1 MWDDGFRLDSAYA
14 NGVATHNRVATQIGA
29 RARAIGGDIEGALED
44 VNVPSYSIDRHG
56 VIRWLNPAARR
67 LVGDARGRQ
76 FTSVVAPEQTLEARE
91 VFARKVFG
99 KDGATDKSA
108 VVIGRDGARMEC
120 EISSTPLRE
129 EGRIVGV
136 FGLVTHAIPSTL
148 TASHPHLT
156 PRQTQILRMLAHGYS
171 THQIAAELQ
180 LAVETVRNHVRR
192 LLRAL
197 DAHSRLEAVATA
209 RRDGLLAS

>member
-1 MWDDGFRLDSAYA
+1 
-14 NGVATHNRVATQIGA
+14 
-29 RARAIGGDIEGALED
+29 
-44 VNVPSYSIDRHG
+44 
-56 VIRWLNPAARR
+56 
-67 LVGDARGRQ
+67 
-76 FTSVVAPEQTLEARE
+76 
-91 VFARKVFG
+91 VFG
-99 KDGATDKSA
+99 KDGATDKEA
-108 VVIGRDGARMEC
+108 VLIASDGARVEC
-120 EISSTPLRE
+120 EICSVPLRE
-129 EGRIVGV
+129 DGHIVGV
-136 FGLVTHAIPSTL
+136 FGLVTQAMPATS

-171 THQIAAELQ
+171 THQIAAELH

>member
-1 MWDDGFRLDSAYA
+1 VWDDGFRLDSAYA
-14 NGVATHNRVATQIGA
+14 LGVATQIGA
-29 RARAIGGDIEGALED
+29 RTGAIGGDVEGALED
-44 VNVPSYSIDRHG
+44 VNVPSYAIDRHG

-99 KDGATDKSA
+99 KDGATDKAA
-108 VVIGRDGARMEC
+108 VVIGHDGTRVEC

-129 EGRIVGV
+129 DGRIVGV
-136 FGLVTHAIPSTL
+136 FGLVTHAMPATS

-171 THQIAAELQ
+171 THQIAAELH

>member
-1 MWDDGFRLDSAYA
+1 MASSDPDDSLDVESVYA
-14 NGVATHNRVATQIGA
+14 VCVVVQEPIRMDQIH
-29 RARAIGGDIEGALED
+29 GDVEGALGD
-44 VNVPSYSIDRHG
+44 VNVPCYTIDRHG
-56 VIRWLNPAARR
+56 VIRWLNPAAKR

-99 KDGATDKSA
+99 RDGATDKEA
-108 VVIGRDGARMEC
+108 VLVTTEGVRVEC
-120 EISSTPLRE
+120 QISSTPLRE
-129 EGRIVGV
+129 DGRVVGV
-136 FGLVTHAIPSTL
+136 FGLVTHTL
-148 TASHPHLT
+148 PATSTASHPHLT

-171 THQIAAELQ
+171 THQIASELH

>member
-1 MWDDGFRLDSAYA
+1 MQSGIRL
-14 NGVATHNRVATQIGA
+14 GTIH
-29 RARAIGGDIEGALED
+29 GDVEGALHD
-44 VNVPSYSIDRHG
+44 VNVPCYTIDRHG
-56 VIRWLNPAARR
+56 VIRWLNPAAQR

-76 FTSVVAPEQTLEARE
+76 FTAVVAPEETLEARE

-99 KDGATDKSA
+99 KDGATDKEA
-108 VVIGRDGARMEC
+108 VLITAEGVRVDC

-129 EGRIVGV
+129 DGQIVGV
-136 FGLVTHAIPSTL
+136 FGLVTQALPTTSTV
-148 TASHPHLT
+148 SHPHLT

-171 THQIAAELQ
+171 THQIASELH

-209 RRDGLLAS
+209 RRDGLLAG

>member
-1 MWDDGFRLDSAYA
+1 M
-14 NGVATHNRVATQIGA
+14 IE
-29 RARAIGGDIEGALED
+29 GDVEGALED
-44 VNVPSYSIDRHG
+44 VNVPSYAIDRHG
-56 VIRWLNPAARR
+56 VIRWLNPAAQR

-76 FTSVVAPEQTLEARE
+76 FTSVVAPEETLEARE
-91 VFARKVFG
+91 IFARKIFG
-99 KDGATDKSA
+99 KDGATDKETVLIA
-108 VVIGRDGARMEC
+108 ADGRRVDC
-120 EISSTPLRE
+120 EISATPLRDD
-129 EGRIVGV
+129 GRIVGV
-136 FGLVTHAIPSTL
+136 FGLVTHALPATS

-171 THQIAAELQ
+171 THQIAAELH